1 MLRSFF
7 DVNTVRVAEYGRVRT
22 WLWRWCDGFYRLD
35 GVASST
41 SARNVNYL

>member
-22 WLWRWCDGFYRLD
+22 WCGG
-35 GVASST
+35 GVMDFIGWMA
-41 SARNVNYL
+41 